1 MKLKEIVN
9 RLAIAPRKLT
19 EYALNPDNPVGKDKA
34 IVFQNR
40 LEFSKNNYNREKC
53 FGKIS

>member
-1 MKLKEIVN
+1 MKWKAIVN
-9 RLAIAPRKLT
+9 RLAIDPRKLT
-19 EYALNPDNPVGKDKA
+19 EYDLNPDNPVGKYKA

-40 LEFSKNNYNREKC
+40 LGFSKDNYNREMR

>member
-1 MKLKEIVN
+1 MKLKEIVA
-9 RLAIAPRKLT
+9 RLAIDPRKLT

-40 LEFSKNNYNREKC
+40 LGFSKDNSNREMC

>member
-1 MKLKEIVN
+1 MKLREIVKH
-9 RLAIAPRKLT
+9 LAIDPRKLT
-19 EYALNPDNPVGKDKA
+19 EYALNPDNPVGKYKA

-40 LEFSKNNYNREKC
+40 LGFSKDNYNREMR